1 MFYMRELPTRELLDA
16 VGRVFPELDPT
27 AVEAC
32 YFLLRTGTDVLTAFD
47 ENLSRHNIS
56 QSRFIVLLLL
66 KRLELHETSG
76 GEMSPSKLAE
86 QAGVSRGTMTGLLS
100 GLERDGL
107 IERELHNGDRRRF
120 SIRMTARGKETLDMI
135 FPEYYN
141 RIAGLMSG
149 LNEEERVTLIK
160 LLNKVKEGIPSLRI
174 ANGQK

>member
-1 MFYMRELPTRELLDA
+1 MFYMRELPTRDLLDA
-16 VGRVFPELDPT
+16 VGQVFPELDPT

-47 ENLSRHNIS
+47 ENLSRYNIS

-66 KRLELHETSG
+66 KRLELREVPDG
-76 GEMSPSKLAE
+76 DISPSKLAE
-86 QAGVSRGTMTGLLS
+86 LAGVSRGTMTGLLS

-107 IERELHNGDRRRF
+107 IERKLYSGDRRRF
-120 SIRMTARGKETLDMI
+120 SILMTEKGKKTLDNI

-149 LNEEERVTLIK
+149 LNEEERLTLIK
-160 LLNKVKEGIPSLRI
+160 LLNKVKDGVPSLRI
-174 ANGQK
+174 SNGQT

>member
-1 MFYMRELPTRELLDA
+1 MFYMRELPTRDLLDA
-16 VGRVFPELDPT
+16 VGQVFPDLDPT

-66 KRLELHETSG
+66 KRLELREISNG
-76 GEMSPSKLAE
+76 DMSPSKLAE

-100 GLERDGL
+100 GLEREGL
-107 IERELHNGDRRRF
+107 IKRELYNGDRRRF
-120 SIRMTARGKETLDMI
+120 SIRMTGKGNKTLDNI

-149 LNEEERVTLIK
+149 LNEDERVTLIK
-160 LLNKVKEGIPSLRI
+160 LLNKVKDGIPSLRI
-174 ANGQK
+174 SNRNS